1 MKLFWISCYLGLF
14 HLKIERGMN
23 VNFCIWGSRK
33 CHFLYIWGS
42 WKWNFDLYGGLE
54 NAIFVYGVSAMPF
67 CCVWV
72 SRKCHFV
79 VYGVSKFPFCCI
91 WGLENAILL
100 YVVSKMPFYCMWV
113 IFVWGGA
120 QILFIGQILK
130 KNLSGVQILC
140 MEVKF
145 WPFIW
150 WGVLILAIFERHL
163 AILTKFWA
171 FFMSGSKFW
180 PFLVGGGVE
189 ILAFFVWGGQNG
201 KSVVYGGLKNA
212 IVKQCK

>member
-113 IFVWGGA
+113 IFVWGGGTNSFYRSNFEKKS
-120 QILFIGQILK
+120 IGGSNFMYGGQILAIYMVGGF
-130 KNLSGVQILC
+130 NFGNFWTTFGHFDQILGIFY
-140 MEVKF
+140 EWVK
-145 WPFIW
+145 
-150 WGVLILAIFERHL
+150 
-163 AILTKFWA
+163 ILTIF
-171 FFMSGSKFW
+171 SR
-180 PFLVGGGVE
+180 GGGRNFGLFCMRGTKRKKCC
-189 ILAFFVWGGQNG
+189 IWGSQ
-201 KSVVYGGLKNA
+201 K
-212 IVKQCK
+212 CHR